1 MLQASMKNPRAIIF
15 HMGKVLLLFCVNRI
29 LTFLILKWTFS
40 VIKNIVWL
48 LPLWLVVCFKFG
60 SFNREEKNSKFIEL
74 QLCPKQDIKIFIWYS
89 LLLYKLIVTF
99 LQNIFNLC
107 NEKYKIIFFVTWA
120 EQIKRDGD
128 AGMPGIEENDLAK
141 AEDLP
146 IGK

>member
-48 LPLWLVVCFKFG
+48 LPLWLGVCFKFG